1 MCKSS
6 LTKHILA
13 NVCIIKVKQ
22 SREGGYLEMWKLFT
36 KICVSLFLL
45 MIELLKHSEIIFEY
59 VSPGSTIITDG
70 WRGYYGLD
78 EYYNYRHLTVN
89 HKENFVD
96 PKTGA
101 STQNI
106 EREWREVRKNV
117 QKYGSKLNYAGHFNR
132 AAFIKRFPDQSER
145 EHTFWHAVGN
155 LKHEK

>member
-1 MCKSS
+1 ME
-6 LTKHILA
+6 A
-13 NVCIIKVKQ
+13 
-22 SREGGYLEMWKLFT
+22 
-36 KICVSLFLL
+36 
-45 MIELLKHSEIIFEY
+45 LKEIMRFFIPVDDKTFKTLSEIIFEY
-59 VSPGSTIITDG
+59 VLPGSIIITDG

-117 QKYGSKLNYAGHFNR
+117 QKYGSKLDYAGHFKR
-132 AAFIKRFPDQSER
+132 AAFIKIFPDQSER